1 MPLFVVRETSED
13 QQLMNTNT
21 LSREHRSAYEKTVST
36 RVERVVTRPNAI
48 DRVALQL
55 GLFLIMW
62 GRRPRPSL
70 ERRATQ
76 REHLLLQREQER
88 MHERLLEQRIN
99 QRWL

>member
-1 MPLFVVRETSED
+1 
-13 QQLMNTNT
+13 MNTNT
-21 LSREHRSAYEKTVST
+21 LVREQQTLHQSVTT
-36 RVERVVTRPNAI
+36 RIVNRPTLI

-76 REHLLLQREQER
+76 RELQFAQREHER
-88 MHERLLEQRIN
+88 MHGRLLEHRIN

>member
-1 MPLFVVRETSED
+1 
-13 QQLMNTNT
+13 MNTNT
-21 LSREHRSAYEKTVST
+21 LERETSVVTT
-36 RVERVVTRPNAI
+36 RVERVVTRPTLI

-62 GRRPRPSL
+62 GRRPKPAM

-76 REHLLLQREQER
+76 RELALAQRSYEQL
-88 MHERLLEQRIN
+88 HERLLEQRIN

>member
-1 MPLFVVRETSED
+1 
-13 QQLMNTNT
+13 MNTNT
-21 LSREHRSAYEKTVST
+21 LVREHQTASQSTVT
-36 RVERVVTRPNAI
+36 THRVNRPNAI

-62 GRRPRPSL
+62 GRRPRPAL
-70 ERRATQ
+70 ERRATK